1 MAEYAWVFEDLT
13 CPECGE
19 TIADVVWFAW
29 GGMLSQNM
37 HAGPVYA
44 LGDRLL
50 WFSDAQGVV
59 HADVRLPAASG
70 INFGDPRLPHV
81 DVYEV
86 TGVPKRCVGCGLEL
100 QGSRVSIRN
109 GVVSGVDVVPKGTYD
124 EDVHAVE
131 IDPRTGAALR
141 TLGVNRPV
149 GVMLWPE

>member
-1 MAEYAWVFEDLT
+1 MAEYAWVFADLT
-13 CPECGE
+13 CPECSE

-70 INFGDPRLPHV
+70 INFG
-81 DVYEV
+81 
-86 TGVPKRCVGCGLEL
+86 VPKRCVGCGLEL

-124 EDVHAVE
+124 DDVHAVE

-149 GVMLWPE
+149 GVMPWPE